1 MPQRR
6 SSFACRSNQME
17 ATSIRSTAA
26 WQRARQIEWSALA
39 AWLLGF
45 SLVVYLG
52 LEGGGFD
59 PIVHDK
65 TGIVL
70 WWIVL
75 LGVLV
80 GALPRR
86 ELGPMA
92 WVALGLIC
100 AFAVWTALSLS
111 WTESSERTSAE
122 LARMATYL
130 GVFVLAL
137 FACDLAGAR
146 KMVGAVGIGIG
157 LISIVALLSRLH
169 PAWFPE
175 ADQTARFLSGGR
187 NRLSYPLNYWNAL
200 GGLIAIGLPLVLELA
215 TRARAI
221 PIRALAAALL
231 PAMALTAFLTLSRS
245 GIAAAIV
252 ALALFLALTSDRLGK
267 LLTLLPAAGGS
278 AILILAADRREAF
291 QDGLLNAAAHQQ
303 GDEMV
308 PIVLAACLAVGA
320 IQAGVSFALQRDVRP
335 RWTFPSRRQATV
347 AGLAGVIVALVAL
360 AAIDAPGRASDAWAE
375 FKQEGGPGEGTERLT
390 SFAGQSRYQLWSAA
404 ADQNASEPLT
414 GTGPGTFEFWWA
426 REGDEDETVHDAHSL
441 YMQTLGELGIVG
453 LALLA
458 AFLLTLFV
466 AGARRLLRVDDRDRP
481 MFAAA
486 IAACAAFCL
495 TAAFDWVWQIPVLP
509 VALLL
514 LAAVLLAPPEDSDSA
529 RRVVAKLPFR
539 LAAAAVAVAAV
550 VAIAIPLASTSLVR
564 ESEADARDG
573 DLAGALEAA
582 KDAQGV
588 QPSAATPRLQQAL
601 VLEEM
606 GRLRPAAEAARA
618 ATDREST
625 NWRTWLVLA
634 RIEAGLGQV
643 DRAVRDYR
651 RAKSL
656 NPHFSLF
663 DG

>member
-1 MPQRR
+1 
-6 SSFACRSNQME
+6 ME
-17 ATSIRSTAA
+17 ATSIRSAEA
-26 WQRARQIEWSALA
+26 WQRARQIDWSAA
-39 AWLLGF
+39 AASLLGF
-45 SLVVYLG
+45 ALVVYLG

-59 PIVHDK
+59 PLVHDQA
-65 TGIVL
+65 GIAI

-75 LGVLV
+75 FGVLV

-86 ELGPMA
+86 ELSPAG
-92 WVALGLIC
+92 WVALGLLS
-100 AFAVWTALSLS
+100 AFAAWTAFSLI
-111 WTESSERTSAE
+111 WTESPERTSAE
-122 LARMATYL
+122 LARMAAYL

-137 FACDLAGAR
+137 FVCDSRGAR
-146 KMVGAVGIGIG
+146 RMTAAVGVAIAA
-157 LISIVALLSRLH
+157 ISIVALLSRLH
-169 PAWFPE
+169 PAWFPD
-175 ADQTARFLSGGR
+175 ADQTARFLTGGR
-187 NRLSYPLNYWNAL
+187 DRLSYPLNYWNAL
-200 GGLIAIGLPLVLELA
+200 AGLIAIGLPLVLELA

-231 PAMALTAFLTLSRS
+231 PPMALTAFLTLSRS

-267 LLTLLPAAGGS
+267 VLTLLPAAGGS
-278 AILILAADRREAF
+278 AILIAAADRRDAF
-291 QDGLLNAAAHQQ
+291 QEGLLNAAAHQQ

-308 PIVLAACLAVGA
+308 PIVLAVCLAVGL
-320 IQAGVSFALQRDVRP
+320 IQAGVSFALQKGLRP
-335 RWTFPSRRQATV
+335 GWTFPSSRQAGGAAAV
-347 AGLAGVIVALVAL
+347 GLVVALVAL

-375 FKQEGGPGEGTERLT
+375 FKQEGGPGDGTERLT
-390 SFAGQSRYQLWSAA
+390 SFAGQSRYQLWSSA

-426 REGDEDETVHDAHSL
+426 REGDEDETVRDAHSL

-458 AFLLTLFV
+458 AFLLTLFA

-481 MFAAA
+481 MIAAA

-495 TAAFDWVWQIPVLP
+495 TAAFDWMWQIPVLP

-514 LAAVLLAPPEDSDSA
+514 LAAVLLVPMEGADA
-529 RRVVAKLPFR
+529 TRRVVARLPFR

-564 ESEADARDG
+564 ESEADVRDG
-573 DLAGALEAA
+573 DLSGALAA
-582 KDAQGV
+582 ARDAQSV
-588 QPSAATPRLQQAL
+588 QPNAATPRLQQAL

-606 GRLRPAAEAARA
+606 GELRPAAKAARA
-618 ATDREST
+618 ATEREST

-634 RIEAGLGQV
+634 RIEASLGQSGQ
-643 DRAVRDYR
+643 AVRDYR

-663 DG
+663 DD

>member
-1 MPQRR
+1 
-6 SSFACRSNQME
+6 ME
-17 ATSIRSTAA
+17 ATSIRSATA
-26 WQRARQIEWSALA
+26 WQRASQIDWNA
-39 AWLLGF
+39 AAVWLLGF
-45 SLVVYLG
+45 AQIVYLG

-59 PIVHDK
+59 PIVHDQV
-65 TGIVL
+65 GIAI

-80 GALPRR
+80 AALPRR
-86 ELGPMA
+86 ELSPAGWA
-92 WVALGLIC
+92 ALGLLG
-100 AFAVWTALSLS
+100 AFAAWTAFSLI
-111 WTESSERTSAE
+111 WTESPERTSAE

-137 FACDLAGAR
+137 FVCDSGGAR
-146 KMVGAVGIGIG
+146 RMIGAVGAAIA

-187 NRLSYPLNYWNAL
+187 NRLSYPLDYWNAL
-200 GGLIAIGLPLVLELA
+200 AGLIAIGLPLVLELA
-215 TRARAI
+215 SRLRAI

-245 GIAAAIV
+245 GIAAAIL

-267 LLTLLPAAGGS
+267 ALTLLPAAGGS
-278 AILILAADRREAF
+278 AILIAAADRRDAF
-291 QDGLLNAAAHQQ
+291 QDGLLNAAAQQ
-303 GDEMV
+303 QADEMV
-308 PIVLAACLAVGA
+308 PIVLGVCLAVGA
-320 IQAGVSFALQRDVRP
+320 IQAGLSFALQKGLRP
-335 RWTFPSRRQATV
+335 RWTFPSRRQASV
-347 AGLAGVIVALVAL
+347 AMAAGLVVALIAL
-360 AAIDAPGRASDAWAE
+360 AAVDAPGRASDAWAE
-375 FKQEGGPGEGTERLT
+375 FKQEGGPGDGTERLT

-426 REGDEDETVHDAHSL
+426 REGDEDETVRDAHSL

-458 AFLLTLFV
+458 AFLLTLF
-466 AGARRLLRVDDRDRP
+466 AGGARRLLRVEDRDRP
-481 MFAAA
+481 ATAAA
-486 IAACAAFCL
+486 VAGCAAFCV
-495 TAAFDWVWQIPVLP
+495 TAAFDWMWQIPVLP

-514 LAAVLLAPPEDSDSA
+514 LGAVLVAPTQESEPT
-529 RRVVAKLPFR
+529 RRLVGKLPFR

-550 VAIAIPLASTSLVR
+550 VAIAIPLTATSLVR
-564 ESEADARDG
+564 ESEADVRDG
-573 DLAGALEAA
+573 DLVGALEAA
-582 KDAQGV
+582 RDAQDV

-601 VLEEM
+601 VLEEL
-606 GRLRPAAEAARA
+606 GQLPAAAAAARA

-634 RIEAGLGQV
+634 RVEARLGQV
-643 DRAVRDYR
+643 DQAVRDYR

-663 DG
+663 DE

>member
-1 MPQRR
+1 MLRERPP
-6 SSFACRSNQME
+6 SFACRSNQME

-26 WQRARQIEWSALA
+26 WQGVRQLDWAAVAASLLA
-39 AWLLGF
+39 FG
-45 SLVVYLG
+45 LVVYLG

-59 PIVHDK
+59 PLVHDQ
-65 TGIVL
+65 TGIAI

-75 LGVLV
+75 FGVLF

-86 ELGPMA
+86 DLSPIG
-92 WVALGLIC
+92 WIALGLLG
-100 AFAVWTALSLS
+100 AFAAWTAFSLI
-111 WTESSERTSAE
+111 WTESPERTSAE

-130 GVFVLAL
+130 GAFVLAL
-137 FACDLAGAR
+137 FVCDRAAAR
-146 KMVGAVGIGIG
+146 KMIAALGAGIA

-175 ADQTARFLSGGR
+175 ADQTAQFLSGGR

-200 GGLIAIGLPLVLELA
+200 AGLIAIGLPLVLEFA

-221 PIRALAAALL
+221 PLRALAAALL

-278 AILILAADRREAF
+278 AILIVAADRRDAF
-291 QDGLLNAAAHQQ
+291 QDGLLNAAAHRQ

-308 PIVLAACLAVGA
+308 PIVLAVCLAVGA
-320 IQAGVSFALQRDVRP
+320 IQAGISFALQRGLRP
-335 RWTFPSRRQATV
+335 RWTFPTRRQASV
-347 AGLAGVIVALVAL
+347 ATGVGLVVALIAL

-375 FKQEGGPGEGTERLT
+375 FKQEGGPGNGTERLS
-390 SFAGQSRYQLWSAA
+390 SFAGQNRYQLWSSA

-426 REGDEDETVHDAHSL
+426 REGEEDETVRDAHSL
-441 YMQTLGELGIVG
+441 YLQTLGELGIVG

-458 AFLLTLFV
+458 AFLLTVF
-466 AGARRLLRVDDRDRP
+466 AGGARRLLRVDARDRP
-481 MFAAA
+481 AIAAA
-486 IAACAAFCL
+486 IAGCAAFCL
-495 TAAFDWVWQIPVLP
+495 AATFDWVWQVPVLP

-514 LAAVLLAPPEDSDSA
+514 LAAVLLAPTGGEST
-529 RRVVAKLPFR
+529 RRVVARLPFR

-550 VAIAIPLASTSLVR
+550 VAIAIPLTATSLIR
-564 ESEADARDG
+564 ESEADVRDG
-573 DLAGALEAA
+573 DPIGALEAA
-582 KDAQGV
+582 RDAQSA

-606 GRLRPAAEAARA
+606 GELRPAAEAARA
-618 ATDREST
+618 ATEREST

-634 RIEAGLGQV
+634 RIEARLGLADQ
-643 DRAVRDYR
+643 AVRDYR

-663 DG
+663 DE